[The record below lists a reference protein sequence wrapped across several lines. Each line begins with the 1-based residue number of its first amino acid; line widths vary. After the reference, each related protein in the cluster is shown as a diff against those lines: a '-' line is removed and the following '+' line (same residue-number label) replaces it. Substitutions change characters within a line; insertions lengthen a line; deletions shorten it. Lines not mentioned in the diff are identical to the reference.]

1 MSERMSSHDGPL
13 ISDLLN
19 AEEMDP
25 SDLDALPRTLLRQS
39 LRRLLDETGEPR
51 GHFLWFPNQTSDPG
65 VAPAPGA
72 RRAETD
78 RMERVDMTGERRPD
92 GRKPR

>member
-1 MSERMSSHDGPL
+1 MPERMSSRDRPL

-19 AEEMDP
+19 AEELDP
-25 SDLDALPRTLLRQS
+25 SDLDALPRELLRQS

-65 VAPAPGA
+65 VAPASGR
-72 RRAETD
+72 RRAEVD
-78 RMERVDMTGERRPD
+78 RTERD
-92 GRKPR
+92 GHDG